1 MNSLLQMGGFFFLL
15 AMLYLFLL
23 RPAMNQEKELQKQR
37 LTIQGTLQ
45 KGDQVLTSGGIYGT
59 VVSVPEEKDEVIL
72 RIDDQVKIRVTR
84 SGIIRNFTKEGS
96 SATSA
101 KPG

>member
-1 MNSLLQMGGFFFLL
+1 MLQMGGFVFLFV
-15 AMLYLFLL
+15 MVYLFWWQ
-23 RPAMNQEKELQKQR
+23 PAMKQEKELQNQR
-37 LTIQGTLQ
+37 LLLQGTLQ
-45 KGDQVLTSGGIYGT
+45 KGDQILTSGGIYGT

-72 RIDDQVKIRVTR
+72 RIEDQVKIRVTR
-84 SGIIRNFTKEGS
+84 SGVVRNFTKEGS